1 MSEHLSGSCF
11 SCRYQVGHHWSYWRK
26 KTKQLSVSL
35 KTQLKHE
42 RTVLLS
48 QKVMS
53 PSTNRPLHSPRS
65 PHNIWSWKAALSLKL
80 QITHVILFTVI
91 TRLFHCRPK
100 LPRKSDKHRKEG
112 KRPNENQC
120 TTTDQPMPSFT
131 LLSRWIIEH
140 STRAELANGRDT
152 TEEVIVPAGSYLS
165 VSSGLTLSAV
175 FQPACTA
182 PLPG

>member
-11 SCRYQVGHHWSYWRK
+11 SCRYQVGHHWSYWK
-26 KTKQLSVSL
+26 KAKQLSVSL